1 MAQDWLGCFSS
12 SLFLARS
19 VVKQPGEAEPVEVNG
34 TVTLRKPR
42 RKSSGP
48 SKKCLPSLNRNEEER
63 NGKKEREHT
72 MLGSSPRSSELW
84 SDECNG
90 A

>member
-1 MAQDWLGCFSS
+1 MTQDWWGCPSS
-12 SLFLARS
+12 SLFWARS

-34 TVTLRKPR
+34 TVTLRKPK

-48 SKKCLPSLNRNEEER
+48 SKKCLPSLSRNEGER
-63 NGKKEREHT
+63 NGTKERENT
-72 MLGSSPRSSELW
+72 LVGSSPRSSELW